1 MATSNNVLSIE
12 VLPALS
18 VRCNVPL
25 PQVAPQSPSS
35 SSSPSTSSS
44 SSLGS
49 MLLAGSSESQGV
61 VLGLLADIA
70 ARSETKTRS
79 STRRRHKKRSHKKS
93 CKKAHKKSSE
103 KTEEAKDESVV
114 ERKRKRGSSTKNVTS
129 KKQKKLSEERTI
141 KRRRDV
147 KGESATAPKE
157 IIVEIVAS
165 TLNNDDN
172 DHLGQE
178 APEQIEVEQLVEQV
192 VIEQLELD
200 RVESEEMLT
209 LLREFERLV
218 DEGVVPPPIGQ
229 QVVDEELEELRLQQ
243 FAMSYVHRGEDDFL
257 TDLLSDSPLSS
268 PTISRRGPVL
278 PSFRSFL
285 KGCTHQ
291 NHTPLGSSS
300 SLALSMS
307 LEEDKAAY
315 YDEEVL
321 LTSFDLLPAE
331 GDDSE

>member
-1 MATSNNVLSIE
+1 
-12 VLPALS
+12 
-18 VRCNVPL
+18 
-25 PQVAPQSPSS
+25 
-35 SSSPSTSSS
+35 
-44 SSLGS
+44 
-49 MLLAGSSESQGV
+49 
-61 VLGLLADIA
+61 
-70 ARSETKTRS
+70 
-79 STRRRHKKRSHKKS
+79 KRSHKKS

-229 QVVDEELEELRLQQ
+229 QVVDEELEELRL
-243 FAMSYVHRGEDDFL
+243 
-257 TDLLSDSPLSS
+257 
-268 PTISRRGPVL
+268 
-278 PSFRSFL
+278 
-285 KGCTHQ
+285 
-291 NHTPLGSSS
+291 
-300 SLALSMS
+300 
-307 LEEDKAAY
+307 
-315 YDEEVL
+315 
-321 LTSFDLLPAE
+321 
-331 GDDSE
+331 